1 MDEYLKPT
9 FFLDCDSDTVRGFA
23 NAAAGGAESGLQ
35 KAVNLFYAVRDE
47 IRYDPY
53 KIDLGREAFRASVI
67 IDKKYGYCV
76 AKALVLCAAA
86 RACGI
91 PARLGFADVKNHLTT
106 ERLKELMKTDVFV
119 FHGYS
124 ELFIEGKW
132 VKATPTFN
140 LSLCK
145 RFGVKALDFDG
156 RHDALLHPF
165 DSKGQKHMEYTKDH
179 GSFADVPYDLIVE
192 VFRRHYPIYFEKEEQ
207 ASGDFEKEAGNE
219 QARALGIRRIK

>member
-1 MDEYLKPT
+1 MDEYLKST
-9 FFLDCDSDTVRGFA
+9 YFLDCDSEEVRNFA
-23 NAAAGGAESGLQ
+23 RAAAGEAQTDLK
-35 KAVNLFYAVRDE
+35 KAVDLFYAVRDE

-53 KIDLGREAFRASVI
+53 NIDLSREGFRASTI
-67 IDKKYGYCV
+67 IKKKYGYCV
-76 AKALVLCAAA
+76 AKAIVLCAAA

-91 PARLGFADVKNHLTT
+91 PSRLGFADVKNHLTT

-124 ELFIEGKW
+124 ELFIEGVW

-165 DSKGQKHMEYTKDH
+165 DSRGQKHMEYVRDH
-179 GSFADVPYDLIVE
+179 GSFADVPNELIVE
-192 VFRRHYPIYFEKEEQ
+192 KFRLHYPMYFEKKHQ
-207 ASGDFEKEAGNE
+207 AAGDFEKEAENE
-219 QARALGIRRIK
+219 NRPDV

>member
-1 MDEYLKPT
+1 MDEYLKST
-9 FFLDCDSDTVRGFA
+9 FFLDWESDTVREFA
-23 NAAAGGAESGLQ
+23 REAAGKNTAVRR
-35 KAVNLFYAVRDE
+35 KAINLFYAVRDE

-53 KIDLGREAFRASVI
+53 NIDLSRGGFRASTI
-67 IDKKYGYCV
+67 IKKQYGYCV
-76 AKALVLCAAA
+76 AKAVVLCAAA

-91 PARLGFADVKNHLTT
+91 PSRLGFADVRNHLTT

-124 ELFIEGKW
+124 EIFIEGKW

-156 RHDALLHPF
+156 MHDALLHPF
-165 DSKGQKHMEYTKDH
+165 DSKGQKHMEYVKDH
-179 GSFADVPYDLIVE
+179 GSFADVPHELIVE
-192 VFRRHYPIYFEKEEQ
+192 KFRTHYPMYFEKKEL
-207 ASGDFEKEAGNE
+207 AAGDFEKEAETEN
-219 QARALGIRRIK
+219 RHDV